1 MKVYSSLFRAL
12 VATAIGVATPAFA
25 HPQLVSAT
33 PAQSASVSH
42 VDRIVLTF
50 SEPLVAAFSGFDV
63 VMTNMPGM
71 EMRGMAT
78 HQHQPM
84 KVNGVV
90 VKVGSDGKSLVG
102 TMSRR
107 LAPGSYD
114 VNWRA
119 VSTDTHRIT
128 GKISFTVQ

>member
-1 MKVYSSLFRAL
+1 MKLYRILAGILAAAAVAIAAPAL
-12 VATAIGVATPAFA
+12 A

-33 PAQSASVSH
+33 PAQSANASNVN
-42 VDRIVLTF
+42 RIVLTY

-63 VMTNMPGM
+63 VMTAMPGM
-71 EMRGMAT
+71 PQG
-78 HQHQPM
+78 HQHQPT
-84 KVNGVV
+84 KVSGIVV
-90 VKVGSDGKSLVG
+90 RVGADGKSLVG
-102 TMSRR
+102 TMARR
-107 LAPGSYD
+107 LAPGNYD

>member
-1 MKVYSSLFRAL
+1 MKLYRTLAGSLAAAAVAIAAPAL
-12 VATAIGVATPAFA
+12 A

-33 PAQSASVSH
+33 PAQSTNASH
-42 VDRIVLTF
+42 VERIVLTF

-63 VMTNMPGM
+63 VMTAMPGM
-71 EMRGMAT
+71 SQG
-78 HQHQPM
+78 HQHQPT
-84 KVNGVV
+84 KVSGIV
-90 VKVGSDGKSLVG
+90 VKVGPDGKSLVG
-102 TMSRR
+102 TMGRR